1 LKKSTRKRPFR
12 AILWLTIFAALLAA
26 SGYGG
31 WWYKMQQPLQVPEQ
45 GMIFEIPRGV
55 SVQRVA
61 QDLQATG
68 VIDHSLWMRLY
79 VRLHPEV
86 SHVQAG
92 EYRLE
97 PGLTLPGLMSLFT
110 SGRTV
115 SYPIQFV
122 EGWTF
127 RDVRRE
133 LARHEKLVQRT
144 AGLDDAELME
154 LLERPGDHPEGRF
167 FPDTYY
173 FHKGMSDLDILATAL
188 RRMDQI
194 LAEEWEQRQENLPLK
209 TPYEALI
216 LASIIEKETGVP
228 YERAQI
234 SGVFV
239 RRLQKGMRL
248 QTDPTVIYG
257 LGENYRG
264 NLTRQHLRQL
274 TPYNTYRIAGLPPTP
289 IALSGRE
296 AIHAALNPA
305 PGKELFFVARGDG
318 THHFSVTL
326 KQHQAAVLKYQVHKR
341 RADYRSSPMPS
352 STKSTTQKQE

>member
-1 LKKSTRKRPFR
+1 M
-12 AILWLTIFAALLAA
+12 AALLAVA
-26 SGYGG
+26 SYGA
-31 WWYKMQQPLQVPEQ
+31 WWYKVQQPLSLPEQ
-45 GMIFEIPRGV
+45 GLIFEIPRGV

-61 QDLQATG
+61 QDLHAAG
-68 VIDHSLWMRLY
+68 VIDHPLWLRLY

-92 EYRLE
+92 EYKLD

-115 SYPIQFV
+115 AYPIQFV

-133 LARHEKLVQRT
+133 LARHEKLAQLTV
-144 AGLDDAELME
+144 GLDASEIME
-154 LLERPGDHPEGRF
+154 KLGRAGEHPEGLF

-173 FHKGMSDLDILATAL
+173 FHKGMSDLDVLEIAL
-188 RRMDQI
+188 RRMDQV
-194 LAEEWEQRQENLPLK
+194 LEEEWGKRQENLPLK
-209 TPYEALI
+209 TPYQALI

-228 YERAQI
+228 YERPQI

-257 LGENYRG
+257 LGETYQG
-264 NLTRQHLRQL
+264 NLTRQHLRQH
-274 TPYNTYRIAGLPPTP
+274 TPYNTYRINGLPPTP
-289 IALSGRE
+289 IALAGRE
-296 AIHAALNPA
+296 AIYAALNPA
-305 PGKELFFVARGDG
+305 PGEELFFVARGDG
-318 THHFSVTL
+318 THHFSATL
-326 KQHQAAVLKYQVHKR
+326 KQHQEAVLKYQVRKR
-341 RADYRSSPMPS
+341 RADYRSSPLPPAVQ
-352 STKSTTQKQE
+352 STTQKQE

>member
-1 LKKSTRKRPFR
+1 LKKTTRKRSFR
-12 AILWLTIFAALLAA
+12 ALLWLTVVAALFVGG
-26 SGYGG
+26 GYGF
-31 WWYKMQQPLQVPEQ
+31 WWYKLQEPLQVPEQ
-45 GMIFEIPRGV
+45 GMIFEIPRGA

-61 QDLQATG
+61 QDLQAAG
-68 VIDHSLWMRLY
+68 VLDHSLWMRLY
-79 VRLHPEV
+79 IRLHPEV

-92 EYRLE
+92 EYRLD
-97 PGLTLPGLMSLFT
+97 PGLTLPGLVALFN
-110 SGRTV
+110 SGRIV

-133 LARHEKLVQRT
+133 LARHEKLVQLT
-144 AGLDDAELME
+144 AGLDDAEIMAR
-154 LLERPGDHPEGRF
+154 LERPGYHPEGLF

-173 FHKGMSDLDILATAL
+173 FHKGMSDLDVLATAL
-188 RRMDQI
+188 RRMDHI
-194 LAEEWEQRQENLPLK
+194 LAEEWEKRQEKLPLK

-264 NLTRQHLRQL
+264 NLTRQHLREL

-326 KQHQAAVLKYQVHKR
+326 KQHQEAVLKYQVRKR
-341 RADYRSSPMPS
+341 RADYRSSPPPS
-352 STKSTTQKQE
+352 ASQSTSQQ